1 VKYFTATVNLKV
13 LYFIEHQLAT
23 AELRKLHTA
32 DQNSK
37 TPLM

>member
-23 AELRKLHTA
+23 AEL
-32 DQNSK
+32 SK
-37 TPLM
+37 HR